1 MDPIV
6 WQMFLRF
13 VDFWETH
20 NPTLIET
27 EVHLFSDELKIAG
40 TCDCICEIDGEL
52 WVIDFKT
59 SNHLHTTYELQSA
72 AYAQMYKEC
81 FGQTADRIGI
91 LWLKS
96 KSRGIDRTGFKI
108 KGKKDYKLLSL
119 QMENLF
125 RGIESANPNDLIIF
139 SDEDEIP
146 NPKIIANYDFE
157 KYKYGIFLQ
166 NMYYYKLNIMNIDE
180 GNNNWPGPR
189 ICLKKNLKS
198 FFKLRLLKVKNINYP
213 FWRIDKEKSIQLI
226 KTGGWHFTYLM
237 KPKEIAKKI
246 EDMAHTEFNKPEF
259 KDISFIENN
268 IKKLNDPFNRNL
280 KLKKVEID
288 DSYPVYIQK
297 NKNFFNEWILE

>member
-1 MDPIV
+1 MKNKIYDCITFY
-6 WQMFLRF
+6 QANALFQLRF
-13 VDFWETH
+13 EILKDFVDYFVVCEANKTH
-20 NPTLIET
+20 TGLSKEFNFNP
-27 EVHLFSDELKIAG
+27 KIPN
-40 TCDCICEIDGEL
+40 E
-52 WVIDFKT
+52 
-59 SNHLHTTYELQSA
+59 
-72 AYAQMYKEC
+72 YKNKIIYIKV
-81 FGQTADRIGI
+81 TNLPNI
-91 LWLKS
+91 
-96 KSRGIDRTGFKI
+96 KI

-146 NPKIIANYDFE
+146 NPEIILNYNFD

-180 GNNNWPGPR
+180 GNNDWPGPR
-189 ICLKKNLKS
+189 ICLRKNLKS
-198 FFKLRLLKVKNINYP
+198 FFKLRLLKVKNVNYP
-213 FWRIDKEKSIQLI
+213 FWRIDKEKNIQLI
-226 KTGGWHFTYLM
+226 KSGGWHFTYLM

-268 IKKLNDPFNRNL
+268 IKNLKDPFNRNL

-288 DSYPVYIQK
+288 ESYPAYIQN
-297 NKNFFNEWILE
+297 NKDFFNEWILE

>member
-1 MDPIV
+1 MKNKIYDCITFYQANSLFQIRFEV
-6 WQMFLRF
+6 LKDF
-13 VDFWETH
+13 VDYFVVCEADKTH
-20 NPTLIET
+20 TGSKKKFNFNP
-27 EVHLFSDELKIAG
+27 KIPN
-40 TCDCICEIDGEL
+40 E
-52 WVIDFKT
+52 
-59 SNHLHTTYELQSA
+59 Y
-72 AYAQMYKEC
+72 
-81 FGQTADRIGI
+81 
-91 LWLKS
+91 KS
-96 KSRGIDRTGFKI
+96 KIIYIKVTNLPNIKI

-198 FFKLRLLKVKNINYP
+198 FFKLKLLKVKNINYP

-297 NKNFFNEWILE
+297 NKDFFNEWILE